1 MHSTYHQVIT
11 FDSGVNTEKT
21 VIALENAVSDIIDMR
36 NVESFSLLATTTG
49 GAGHDGSPVVVQ
61 SILSLADGSWAENGN
76 TYAFDT
82 MSFTVVAES
91 ARLSA
96 DYLRKTIGA
105 LTSDASGVPIAGIK
119 FKCTNSAAAHPVT
132 FSFKIVLKLRR

>member
-1 MHSTYHQVIT
+1 MHSTYNQVIT

-21 VIALENAVSDIIDMR
+21 VIALENVVSDIIDMR

-82 MSFTVVAES
+82 MSYSGGGERKAKR
-91 ARLSA
+91 RLFEEDYWGA
-96 DYLRKTIGA
+96 DE
-105 LTSDASGVPIAGIK
+105 
-119 FKCTNSAAAHPVT
+119 
-132 FSFKIVLKLRR
+132 RRF